1 LDLKGRNWRRMHNE
15 ELQNLHSSP
24 NIIWVI
30 KSRGLRWAGH
40 VACVGEMKNVY
51 KISVGKPK
59 RKRSF
64 GRPRL
69 DGRIILE

>member
-1 LDLKGRNWRRMHNE
+1 MHNE

-30 KSRGLRWAGH
+30 KSRGLRWAGQ